1 MRNHIAIAASVLLLY
16 ACGAGWASE
25 FADGFETYSA
35 GLGIHGQGGWKGWDN
50 VSSVD
55 GLASNLYAH
64 TDRQSVEIRGSTDLV
79 HEFDLAGGKWVL
91 TAWQYIPSGS
101 SGVTYFILMNTY
113 SDNGPYDWSIQTQ
126 YDMTAGTI
134 VPYSGALGEPARI
147 IVDQWVQ
154 IKVVIDL
161 DANTFEEY
169 YNDVQIAAGVWDND
183 AHGTLQAIDLY
194 GNGASPV
201 YYDDIRIDSGA
212 TPTPTPSVGFPRP
225 AYDSGWMAT
234 PFGSPSQFAVISLKH
249 GLGGNTDDYVVDL
262 QMNVSGIAGPN
273 LTNQGLGTVFSYSY
287 LTTTGIQLAAPFSAV
302 DLVTS
307 LRVRIWVY
315 GSDTS
320 SSPGQPKSE

>member
-1 MRNHIAIAASVLLLY
+1 V
-16 ACGAGWASE
+16 
-25 FADGFETYSA
+25 
-35 GLGIHGQGGWKGWDN
+35 
-50 VSSVD
+50 
-55 GLASNLYAH
+55 
-64 TDRQSVEIRGSTDLV
+64 
-79 HEFDLAGGKWVL
+79 
-91 TAWQYIPSGS
+91 
-101 SGVTYFILMNTY
+101 
-113 SDNGPYDWSIQTQ
+113 
-126 YDMTAGTI
+126 
-134 VPYSGALGEPARI
+134 GEAARI
-147 IVDQWVQ
+147 TVDQWVQ
-154 IKVVIDL
+154 IKVVVDL

-169 YNDVQIAAGVWDND
+169 YNDVQIAAGVWDDD

-212 TPTPTPSVGFPRP
+212 TPEPMPSVGFPRP

-249 GLGGNTDDYVVDL
+249 GLGGNIDDYVVDL
-262 QMNVSGIAGPN
+262 QMSVSGIAGPN
-273 LTNQGLGTVFSYSY
+273 LTNQGLATVFSYSY
-287 LTTTGIQLAAPFSAV
+287 LTPTGIQLAAPFSAV

>member
-1 MRNHIAIAASVLLLY
+1 MRNHIAIAASVLLW
-16 ACGAGWASE
+16 CAGGIAGASE
-25 FADGFETYSA
+25 FVEGFETYSA

-55 GLASNLYAH
+55 GLASNRYAH

-79 HEFDLAGGKWVL
+79 HEFDLTGGKWVL

-101 SGVTYFILMNTY
+101 SGTTYFILMNTY
-113 SDNGPYDWSIQTQ
+113 SDHGPYDWSIQTQ
-126 YDMTAGTI
+126 YNMTAGTVI
-134 VPYSGALGEPARI
+134 PYSGAVGGPARI

-169 YNDVQIAAGVWDND
+169 YNDVQIASGVWDND
-183 AHGTLQAIDLY
+183 AHGTFQAIDLY
-194 GNGASPV
+194 GNGASAV

-212 TPTPTPSVGFPRP
+212 TPAPSGCFPRP
-225 AYDSGWMAT
+225 AYDSGWITT

-249 GLGGNTDDYVVDL
+249 GLGGNPDDYVVDL

-287 LTTTGIQLAAPFSAV
+287 LTNTGIQLAAPFSAI

-315 GSDTS
+315 CDTS
-320 SSPGQPKSE
+320 SSPGQPKSQ